1 SFPDSHQR
9 LLPSKPPRLQF
20 YTSDPVAPPTTN
32 HELFKDTVPQPFYY
46 EHKVRAP
53 FTVGCQ
59 YRSTDNTTVTAQITQ
74 TPEMVNPTKPERE
87 VIPPTLH
94 TVAQVE
100 NKNGLLRDKT
110 IITTAEATMARGR
123 VFQKSAEVFVNKQTS
138 KDWEAGVFVGVSR
151 TNGENMYHAGVRTS
165 YKPK

>member
-1 SFPDSHQR
+1 
-9 LLPSKPPRLQF
+9 
-20 YTSDPVAPPTTN
+20 
-32 HELFKDTVPQPFYY
+32 
-46 EHKVRAP
+46 
-53 FTVGCQ
+53 
-59 YRSTDNTTVTAQITQ
+59 
-74 TPEMVNPTKPERE
+74 MVNPTKSERE

-94 TVAQVE
+94 TFAQVE

-110 IITTAEATMARGR
+110 VIATAEATMARGR
-123 VFQKSAEVFVNKQTS
+123 VFHKSAEVSMNKQTS